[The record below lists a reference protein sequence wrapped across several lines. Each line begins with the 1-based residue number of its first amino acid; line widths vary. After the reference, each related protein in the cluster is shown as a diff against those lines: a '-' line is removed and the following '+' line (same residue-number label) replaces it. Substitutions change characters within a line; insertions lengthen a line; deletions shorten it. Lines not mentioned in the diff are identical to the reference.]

1 MSAQLVVIGHL
12 LSFYKVYG
20 YKEDSGQFIIQNFGV
35 VVFFILSGFLIA
47 YSVNGKNPD
56 YGFKE
61 YFIDRASR
69 IFIAFL
75 PALVV
80 IALLDFSS
88 AALSGP
94 TVYTENATVR
104 NFFGNVAML
113 QDFPALKYTKQL
125 LHTDVFSI
133 TSFGSGRPLWT
144 VAIEWWM
151 YLFFGFL
158 LYKKFT
164 VASFVLWG
172 FFLIV
177 PLFNMASRGNGLS
190 LLWFSGVLVFYLM
203 KSGFYPLPNKTWML
217 VFLFLSAAGVRLLFN
232 GFEVYDLAFSLPVAF
247 ALLYVLLEMQRAP
260 QRFAMFGKV
269 GNLAKFIAGYSFS
282 LYLLHY
288 SVIVFIINL
297 NLGINKWLEMAAGFI
312 LSNIIAYLFAL
323 LTEDKYPQLRRA
335 LKRKFLSKSVAR
347 QMAMQPEG

>member
-1 MSAQLVVIGHL
+1 MKLQPASSVLLDLIRGVSAQLVVIGHL

-20 YKEDSGQFIIQNFGV
+20 YKEDGGQFIIQNFGV

-88 AALSGP
+88 AAL
-94 TVYTENATVR
+94 
-104 NFFGNVAML
+104 
-113 QDFPALKYTKQL
+113 
-125 LHTDVFSI
+125 
-133 TSFGSGRPLWT
+133 
-144 VAIEWWM
+144 
-151 YLFFGFL
+151 
-158 LYKKFT
+158 
-164 VASFVLWG
+164 
-172 FFLIV
+172 
-177 PLFNMASRGNGLS
+177 
-190 LLWFSGVLVFYLM
+190 
-203 KSGFYPLPNKTWML
+203 
-217 VFLFLSAAGVRLLFN
+217 
-232 GFEVYDLAFSLPVAF
+232 
-247 ALLYVLLEMQRAP
+247 
-260 QRFAMFGKV
+260 
-269 GNLAKFIAGYSFS
+269 
-282 LYLLHY
+282 
-288 SVIVFIINL
+288 
-297 NLGINKWLEMAAGFI
+297 
-312 LSNIIAYLFAL
+312 

>member
-1 MSAQLVVIGHL
+1 MKLQPASSVLLDLIRGVSAQLVVIGHL

-88 AALSGP
+88 AAL
-94 TVYTENATVR
+94 
-104 NFFGNVAML
+104 
-113 QDFPALKYTKQL
+113 
-125 LHTDVFSI
+125 
-133 TSFGSGRPLWT
+133 
-144 VAIEWWM
+144 
-151 YLFFGFL
+151 
-158 LYKKFT
+158 
-164 VASFVLWG
+164 
-172 FFLIV
+172 
-177 PLFNMASRGNGLS
+177 
-190 LLWFSGVLVFYLM
+190 
-203 KSGFYPLPNKTWML
+203 
-217 VFLFLSAAGVRLLFN
+217 
-232 GFEVYDLAFSLPVAF
+232 
-247 ALLYVLLEMQRAP
+247 
-260 QRFAMFGKV
+260 
-269 GNLAKFIAGYSFS
+269 
-282 LYLLHY
+282 
-288 SVIVFIINL
+288 
-297 NLGINKWLEMAAGFI
+297 
-312 LSNIIAYLFAL
+312 